1 MNANIPKNYSQAE
14 VFLSDKDFLRIPGIR
29 STSIQRLDNKSIAL
43 VYHDTNVV
51 TWYKDGSIQL
61 DSGGYRTL
69 TTKTRM
75 NQGSP
80 FVVYQKNGLWY
91 VRTYYSSVI
100 PTADVFLN
108 FEFSDKICFSKYGGR
123 IE

>member
-14 VFLSDKDFLRIPGIR
+14 LFLSDKNSRRIPGIR
-29 STSIQRLDNKSIAL
+29 STSIQRLDDERIAL
-43 VYHDTNVV
+43 IYHETNVV
-51 TWYKDGSIQL
+51 PWYKDGSIRL

-69 TTKTRM
+69 TTKKRM

-91 VRTYYSSVI
+91 VRTHHSSVI